1 MAGFRGILELLGLWP
16 SVPPVPPVVG
26 CAEGYVVAVA
36 IAADYAQLTASA
48 GQYTLLSGTVTQTVE
63 GC

>member
-1 MAGFRGILELLGLWP
+1 MAGFRGLLELLGLWP
-16 SVPPVPPVVG
+16 SAPSVPPVVG

-36 IAADYAQLTASA
+36 TAADYTSLTASA
-48 GQYTLLSGTVTQTVE
+48 GQYTLLSATVTQTVE